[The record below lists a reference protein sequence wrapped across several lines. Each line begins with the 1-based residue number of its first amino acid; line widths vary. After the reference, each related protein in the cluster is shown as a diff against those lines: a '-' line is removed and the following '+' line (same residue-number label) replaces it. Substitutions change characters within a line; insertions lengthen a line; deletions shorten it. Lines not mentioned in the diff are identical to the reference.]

1 MNQIIPTAEPFFFPA
16 STEVGIL
23 LVHGFTGAPKEMHS
37 MGEYLHKQGF
47 TILGVRLAGHAT
59 QPEDMI
65 RSSYI
70 DWLASV
76 EDGYHLLSG
85 AVKTIYVMGLSMGGV
100 LTLATATYL
109 PAKGLVAM
117 STPYS
122 LPPDP
127 RLRHIEWISK
137 AVPYMAKSAEEPGSG
152 WFDKEAWKEHV
163 SYPQNPLHAVGELN
177 KLLGVMRAALPQI
190 QIPVLLI
197 HSRDDN
203 YVVKDS
209 MQQIYDHLGTPDKQ
223 MLWIEGSGHAIT
235 IDARRQTV
243 FKAAA
248 DFVRRVEAEF

>member
-23 LVHGFTGAPKEMHS
+23 LVHGFTGAPKEMRW
-37 MGEYLHKQGF
+37 MGEYLHRQGF
-47 TILGVRLAGHAT
+47 TVLGVRLAGHAT

-65 RSSYI
+65 RSSYT

-85 AVKTIYVMGLSMGGV
+85 AVKSIYVMGLSMGGV
-100 LTLATATYL
+100 LTLATAYL
-109 PAKGLVAM
+109 PAKGLVAL
-117 STPYS
+117 STPYA
-122 LPPDP
+122 LPADP

-137 AVPYMAKSAEEPGSG
+137 AVPFMPKGDEEPGSG
-152 WFDKEAWKEHV
+152 WFDKESWKNHV

-177 KLLGVMRAALPQI
+177 KLLGVMQAALPKI
-190 QIPVLLI
+190 QKPVLLI

-203 YVVKDS
+203 YVLKDS
-209 MQQIYDHLGTPDKQ
+209 MQQIYDHLGTSAKQ
-223 MLWIEGSGHAIT
+223 MLWIEGSGHVIT
-235 IDARRQTV
+235 RDAQRQIV

-248 DFVRRVEAEF
+248 DFVRRVEADA

>member
-1 MNQIIPTAEPFFFPA
+1 MTQIIPTAEPFFFPA
-16 STEVGIL
+16 STEVGVL
-23 LVHGFTGAPKEMHS
+23 LIHGFTGAPKEMRW

-47 TILGVRLAGHAT
+47 TVLGVRLSGHAT
-59 QPEDMI
+59 QPEDML
-65 RSSYI
+65 RSSYT

-85 AVKTIYVMGLSMGGV
+85 TVKTIYIMGLSMGGV
-100 LTLATATYL
+100 LTLATASYL
-109 PAKGLVAM
+109 PARGLVAM
-117 STPYS
+117 STPYA

-137 AVPYMAKSAEEPGSG
+137 AVPFMPKGSEEPGSG
-152 WFDKEAWKEHV
+152 WFDKEAWKDHV
-163 SYPQNPLHAVGELN
+163 SYPQNPLHAIGELN
-177 KLLGVMRAALPQI
+177 KLLSVMHTALPQI
-190 QIPVLLI
+190 QKPVLLI

-223 MLWIEGSGHAIT
+223 MLWIEGSGHVIT
-235 IDARRQTV
+235 RDAQRQTV

-248 DFVRRVEAEF
+248 DFVRQVENK